1 MNSKLS
7 FLVQEL
13 ETIDTWKQ
21 FSLLVSHSEYND
33 AEKRYLIFDSTQPF
47 FPHGRI
53 LEISEFCLPYI
64 STYMNREFDL

>member
-13 ETIDTWKQ
+13 ETIDAWKQ
-21 FSLLVSHSEYND
+21 FSLLVSHSQYND
-33 AEKRYLIFDSTQPF
+33 AEKRYLIFDSKQPF

-64 STYMNREFDL
+64 STYMNRESDL

>member
-47 FPHGRI
+47 FPTWQDIGN
-53 LEISEFCLPYI
+53 F
-64 STYMNREFDL
+64 